1 MKIHHDKTQEQQSS
15 ILPGVQNEPTTGGTA
30 TIADNRL
37 STVYQRKLQET
48 MNASVASKT
57 STGWRKENKT
67 GLPGHLKMGIE
78 NLSGYSMDD
87 VKVHYNSSKPAQL
100 QAHAYAQGTD
110 IHLGPG
116 QEKHLPHEA
125 WHVVQQKQGR
135 VQPTIQYQG
144 KIAVNDDAGLEK
156 EADVM
161 GHNALGLGVTTS
173 KAEGHGSKPGPLPRG
188 PVFPQPVGPTV
199 QLTKEEIDQYDMI
212 KGLSFKDL
220 IDYQRDFQLKVI
232 NDPEPFK
239 EELTTV
245 GFEHE
250 FAQSDGQWLKGI
262 SHLTLTRST
271 SPIMAVTGLPF
282 VLETDANSALEL
294 VSPPFLLQTEK
305 GRPFPKQKLVD
316 KVDEIMSSRLKK
328 LAQEASD
335 LSDLVARFRG
345 LGIRFEPL
353 SVPVFHA
360 THISPATDPA
370 MINDFKHNRV
380 SKETIEQI
388 PVLES
393 KKNDGRKFSQ
403 VNVAT
408 DIESAFFMDPALNHI
423 DTLHYE
429 TMQKHLVSKAILAL
443 DDRVVDKNMVYFLHS
458 LAKVLLSQ
466 LAVWPLRK
474 LREHQDEQFKNPRK
488 RGDKTIEKW
497 WQFAI
502 QTSFIKDVTG
512 IWIKDSIINI
522 GLGVLSVEQW
532 REINRIFNNQAFVY
546 QVADVTI
553 EGTDGLMHMAAKYFH
568 VKKGGIRGFVNRFR
582 IELANA
588 LKTLIQSIK
597 EVCGHLDADEEP
609 LPVQL
614 PPDVERYGH
623 NPASHIRARQDT
635 LIDPRG
641 VNNHLMRILWPGR
654 FLHVAE
660 VRGNAPSNI
669 FAQTSKKLND
679 ISEKREGAPDFL
691 NARNTRQN
699 LGKVD
704 LNTLA
709 FDQLEVQYNLGIV
722 EILFRQP
729 HGVVPTDWDWL
740 GDFPYKTNLLDV
752 VREYLRQNTP
762 RTVLIQLN
770 EGLDVDLPV
779 VYKPRQSYNW
789 LISEEIVH
797 SILLNE
803 KVKNGSDLHKSL
815 LMAINALKK
824 YEAEGE

>member
-1 MKIHHDKTQEQQSS
+1 
-15 ILPGVQNEPTTGGTA
+15 
-30 TIADNRL
+30 
-37 STVYQRKLQET
+37 
-48 MNASVASKT
+48 
-57 STGWRKENKT
+57 
-67 GLPGHLKMGIE
+67 
-78 NLSGYSMDD
+78 
-87 VKVHYNSSKPAQL
+87 
-100 QAHAYAQGTD
+100 
-110 IHLGPG
+110 
-116 QEKHLPHEA
+116 
-125 WHVVQQKQGR
+125 
-135 VQPTIQYQG
+135 
-144 KIAVNDDAGLEK
+144 
-156 EADVM
+156 
-161 GHNALGLGVTTS
+161 
-173 KAEGHGSKPGPLPRG
+173 
-188 PVFPQPVGPTV
+188 
-199 QLTKEEIDQYDMI
+199 
-212 KGLSFKDL
+212 
-220 IDYQRDFQLKVI
+220 
-232 NDPEPFK
+232 
-239 EELTTV
+239 
-245 GFEHE
+245 
-250 FAQSDGQWLKGI
+250 
-262 SHLTLTRST
+262 
-271 SPIMAVTGLPF
+271 
-282 VLETDANSALEL
+282 
-294 VSPPFLLQTEK
+294 
-305 GRPFPKQKLVD
+305 
-316 KVDEIMSSRLKK
+316 MSSRLKK

-466 LAVWPLRK
+466 LAVWPLKK
-474 LREHQDEQFKNPRK
+474 LKRYQDKQFKNPRK
-488 RGDKTIEKW
+488 RGDKTIEKMVAVCHPNIIH
-497 WQFAI
+497 QRCNRDMD
-502 QTSFIKDVTG
+502 QRLHCQY
-512 IWIKDSIINI
+512 WIGCIIS
-522 GLGVLSVEQW
+522 GAM
-532 REINRIFNNQAFVY
+532 REINRIFNNQAFIN
-546 QVADVTI
+546 QVADVAF
-553 EGTDGLMHMAAKYFH
+553 EGTEGFTYMAVKYFH
-568 VKKGGIRGFVNRFR
+568 VKENVLGSFVHGFR

-669 FAQTSKKLND
+669 FAQTNKKLND
-679 ISEKREGAPDFL
+679 ISEKREGAPDSL
-691 NARNTRQN
+691 NVSNTRQN

-729 HGVVPTDWDWL
+729 RGIMPTDWDWL